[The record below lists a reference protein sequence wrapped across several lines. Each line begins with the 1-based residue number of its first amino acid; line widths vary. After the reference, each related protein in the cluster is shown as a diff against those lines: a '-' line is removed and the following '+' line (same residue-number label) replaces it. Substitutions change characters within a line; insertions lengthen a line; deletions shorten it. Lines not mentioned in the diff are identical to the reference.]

1 MNKNKEENLL
11 LAGGARIFYFV
22 KTRRK
27 ILSSPEGLGF
37 LLRKNKEENPLLA
50 GGLGFLLR
58 KNKED

>member
-1 MNKNKEENLL
+1 MN
-11 LAGGARIFYFV
+11 
-22 KTRRK
+22 K